1 MKAAAYI
8 RVSTDRQASEG
19 ESLEMQ
25 VARAREVCAAHG
37 WELVEVFQDVLSGK
51 KDARPALARF
61 EKAMKAGKFE
71 IAICYK
77 VDRLGR
83 TRRKL
88 HELLEWIQQHD
99 VRLVSMTQQIDTA
112 TATGRMMLAILVDFA
127 VFEVE
132 QLSERISDTMLHM
145 AKQGHPVSGM
155 APYGYRHVSKRAE
168 MDADG
173 REVTAHARLEVVED
187 EAAVVRE
194 MFARYLEVGSLAGLA
209 KHLNA
214 LGHRTREGNPWQVV
228 SVKFA
233 LLNPLYAGL
242 RVLRRWSGPGGRKL
256 TTAQMLDR
264 MDEWQVVDGGHEAI
278 VTPEQL
284 AQVRARYM
292 EDRRIPARARSA
304 KNPWSGLLVCSE
316 CGSRLV
322 TYQPASSRGSSL
334 AFRCRQRMM
343 RACTATSFAITWL
356 EVEVLKAVSD
366 ALSQAGAVEVAA
378 EAGKTRPIPI
388 ASKAASTERM
398 MAAKKRELSRLE
410 FKFDHEIIGGDV
422 FLAERKRILS
432 EIDGFQAKGL
442 NPIPTRRLVLPRP
455 FGETYRALDASPD
468 RIEDRRRLLRLVIE
482 RIEVGSE
489 SAIVTLYPI
498 EGLDLP
504 MAIEVKRWPPG
515 LKRKASKPW
524 ARVGDACAECGS
536 SERPHLAKGLC
547 GSCYKR
553 RQRIIVPLEGG

>member
-1 MKAAAYI
+1 MRAAVYV
-8 RVSTDRQASEG
+8 RVSTDRQSTEG

-25 VARAREVCAAHG
+25 IARAREVCETHG
-37 WELVEVFQDVLSGK
+37 WELAEVYQDVISGR
-51 KDARPALARF
+51 KDKRPALQRF
-61 EKAMKAGKFE
+61 EKALKAGRFD
-71 IAICYK
+71 AVICYK

-155 APYGYRHVSKRAE
+155 APFGYRHVSKRAE
-168 MDADG
+168 VGEDG
-173 REVTAHARLEVVED
+173 REVTAHARLEVI
-187 EAAVVRE
+187 EAEAEVVRE
-194 MFARYLEVGSLAGLA
+194 MVARYLAGESLAGLA

-214 LGHRTREGNPWQVV
+214 SGSRTREGNPWQVT
-228 SVKFA
+228 SVKFV

-242 RVLRRWSGPGGRKL
+242 RVLRRWSGPGGRKF

-264 MDEWQVVDGGHEAI
+264 MDDWQVVDGGHAPI

-284 AQVRARYM
+284 AQVRARYLS
-292 EDRRIPARARSA
+292 ERRIPARARSA
-304 KNPWSGLLVCSE
+304 KNPWSGLLVCGE

-343 RACTATSFAITWL
+343 RACGATSFAVTWL
-356 EVEVLKAVSD
+356 EVEVVKAVSE
-366 ALSQAGAVEVAA
+366 ALSRAGAVEAAA
-378 EAGKTRPIPI
+378 EVGKGRPVRI
-388 ASKAASTERM
+388 APKMASTERLV
-398 MAAKKRELSRLE
+398 AAKRRELSRLE
-410 FKFDHEIIGGDV
+410 FKFDHEVIDGAT
-422 FLAERKRILS
+422 FLAERKRLLA
-432 EIDGFQAKGL
+432 EIEALQATQEAPK
-442 NPIPTRRLVLPRP
+442 PVRRLVLPRP
-455 FGETYRALDASPD
+455 FAETYRALEVSSD
-468 RIEDRRRLLRLVIE
+468 RIEDRRKLLRLIVD
-482 RIEVGSE
+482 RIVVGPE
-489 SAIVTLYPI
+489 SAIVTLHTI

-504 MAIEVKRWPPG
+504 RAIEVARWAPG
-515 LKRKASKPW
+515 LKRKVVKPW
-524 ARVGDACAECGS
+524 SRTQAACSNCGS
-536 SERPHLAKGLC
+536 SERPHLAKGMC
-547 GSCYKR
+547 GPCYKR
-553 RQRIIVPLEGG
+553 RQRGIVPPEGG